1 MALTGAEV
9 SLIMTYLRNCELAQG
24 SVAAV
29 CRSWFQTHRGC
40 AWASMVLSAGAADDL
55 IEDLA
60 LSEAHTTVERFLSA
74 PRNMQEHASRSAQSL
89 TLKICQ
95 LEEFLDHYEK
105 WITLPF
111 DRLKRLVLEGPNC
124 STHCSELL
132 LRDDLDGLRFGL
144 ALSKFSLTVE
154 TLIIAAGISGSG
166 KDSYDDIL
174 KSVVPIF

>member
-1 MALTGAEV
+1 MELTGAEV

-29 CRSWFQTHRGC
+29 CRSWFQIHRGC

-55 IEDLA
+55 MEDLA

-74 PRNMQEHASRSAQSL
+74 PRQMQEHASRVAQSFI
-89 TLKICQ
+89 LKICQ

-111 DRLKRLVLEGPNC
+111 DRLKRCNPSLP
-124 STHCSELL
+124 LL
-132 LRDDLDGLRFGL
+132 LRAVPAELNCLLLPL
-144 ALSKFSLTVE
+144 AVRVELKILLLHVAALNSLLLHLT
-154 TLIIAAGISGSG
+154 
-166 KDSYDDIL
+166 
-174 KSVVPIF
+174 